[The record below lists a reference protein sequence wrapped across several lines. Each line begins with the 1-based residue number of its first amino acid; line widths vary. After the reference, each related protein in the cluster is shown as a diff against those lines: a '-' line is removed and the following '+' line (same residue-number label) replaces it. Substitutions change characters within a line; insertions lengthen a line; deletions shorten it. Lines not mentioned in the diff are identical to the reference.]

1 MRVLFI
7 GPVPHLG
14 AGCRARIEQY
24 LPYLKAVGIEGRVR
38 PFMTN
43 RMLQIAYQP
52 GRWAEKAWWVLVCGV
67 NRMLDV
73 VRAVRYDAVFIYRE
87 AAPLGP
93 PLVEWIIARMGKP
106 IVYDIDDAIHL
117 PSPTT
122 SGGRGWLRGVKCYW
136 KVPAIIRMSRVVV
149 VCNDYL
155 QDYVRTIHDR
165 VVMIP
170 TPVETTYFT
179 PRRDPPVQNV
189 TCEGGV
195 AAKSAVGS
203 VADEAEHDGQPSRPV
218 IGWMGTHS
226 TAVYLEQI
234 VPVLQRLASRHDF
247 ELCVIG
253 AGRRFDAP
261 GLRVV
266 QRDWALEHEVG
277 DLQRFDVGV
286 YPLGNH
292 EFDKGKTG
300 YKTVQYLAVGVPA
313 VVSDFGRNREIIRDG
328 ENGFLAGSDA
338 EWEEKLEQLLVDRSL
353 RERMALA
360 GRRTV
365 EERFATYVHAPAM
378 IAVLRA
384 AVERRLA
391 SASEDGDA
399 REASR
404 LTRDSLRQWSLTP

>member
-24 LPYLKAVGIEGRVR
+24 LPYLKAAGIEGRVR

-52 GRWAEKAWWVLVCGV
+52 GRWVEKAWWALVCGV
-67 NRMLDV
+67 NRVLDV
-73 VRAVRYDAVFIYRE
+73 ARAVRYDAVFIYRE

-93 PLVEWIIARMGKP
+93 PLVEWIIARMGKS

-122 SGGRGWLRGVKCYW
+122 SGGRGWLRWIKCYW
-136 KVPAIIRMSRVVV
+136 KVSAIIRMSRVVV

-155 QDYVRTIHDR
+155 QDYVKTIHDR

-179 PRRDPPVQNV
+179 PRL
-189 TCEGGV
+189 
-195 AAKSAVGS
+195 
-203 VADEAEHDGQPSRPV
+203 HDVEPTRPV

-226 TAVYLEQI
+226 TAVYLERI
-234 VPVLQRLASRHDF
+234 VPVLQRLARRHDF

-253 AGRRFDAP
+253 AGRRVDAP
-261 GLRVV
+261 GVRVV
-266 QRDWALEHEVG
+266 QRDWALEREVE
-277 DLQRFDVGV
+277 DLQRFDIGV

-338 EWEEKLEQLLVDRSL
+338 EWETKLERLLVDRSL
-353 RERMALA
+353 RERLALA

-365 EERFATYVHAPAM
+365 EERFATNVHAPAM

-384 AVERRLA
+384 AVEGQPVSVAAGRFAAPQCRA
-391 SASEDGDA
+391 SFGATPDA
-399 REASR
+399 GEKV
-404 LTRDSLRQWSLTP
+404 TGTIGSLR